1 MFERSWKLGEGA
13 GVSSANLNRLTH
25 YMYITIVHHEKI
37 VLVRS
42 GARTR
47 ELPHGSPTLYQLS

>member
-13 GVSSANLNRLTH
+13 EVSSANLNRLTH

-42 GARTR
+42 VSHLESGYY
-47 ELPHGSPTLYQLS
+47 SN